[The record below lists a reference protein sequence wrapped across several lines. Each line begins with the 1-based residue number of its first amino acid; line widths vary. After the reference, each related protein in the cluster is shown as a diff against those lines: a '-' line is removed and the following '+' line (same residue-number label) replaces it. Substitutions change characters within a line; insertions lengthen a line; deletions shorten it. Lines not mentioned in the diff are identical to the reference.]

1 MTKKM
6 RYDRLDVARGAAF
19 MLMLAH
25 HVWYFVD
32 FSKTAGL
39 DAVGARDASV
49 GGVGPVASACGW
61 VARHAFI
68 LIAGFALG
76 TQIRASE
83 SASESESE
91 SRSRALRRRL
101 VRCVEIGGHAAL
113 VSLVTYF
120 AIPGAWVRF
129 GILHFLCVGLSI
141 TAVMLSV
148 PRVWGAALGIG
159 VLWLLFRPATGIAW
173 LDTATGARPV
183 GAMID
188 WFPLRRWLPLLWL
201 GVAVGW
207 LSSSASGSSGSS
219 GSSSASRAARGP
231 KEAEE
236 PEEVEEPEEAKKA
249 QERAGG
255 GDGLVVGLLRFVG
268 RHSLVLYTA
277 HYVALC
283 ALVALIASRR
293 VAA

>member
-1 MTKKM
+1 
-6 RYDRLDVARGAAF
+6 
-19 MLMLAH
+19 MLMLANH
-25 HVWYFVD
+25 ASYFVY

-49 GGVGPVASACGW
+49 GGVGPVAAACGW

-83 SASESESE
+83 SASQSAWLS
-91 SRSRALRRRL
+91 LRRRL
-101 VRCVEIGGHAAL
+101 VRCAEIGGHAAL

-129 GILHFLCVGLSI
+129 GILHFLCAGLCVTS
-141 TAVMLSV
+141 AMLSV
-148 PRVWGAALGIG
+148 PRFWGAVLGIG
-159 VLWLLFRPATGIAW
+159 LLWLLFRPATGIAW

-188 WFPLRRWLPLLWL
+188 WFPLRRWLPLIWL
-201 GVAVGW
+201 GVAIGW
-207 LSSSASGSSGSS
+207 LSSSAGGSS

-236 PEEVEEPEEAKKA
+236 PEEPEEVEEPEKAKKA

-293 VAA
+293 VAS

>member
-1 MTKKM
+1 MGEKSARDDKI
-6 RYDRLDVARGAAF
+6 DVARGVAF
-19 MLMLAH
+19 VLMLVH
-25 HVWYFVD
+25 HIAFFAD
-32 FSKTAGL
+32 LSNTAGL
-39 DAVGARDASV
+39 DDPSSA

-76 TQIRASE
+76 TQIRGQSGPSE
-83 SASESESE
+83 NEQREGKSAWIV
-91 SRSRALRRRL
+91 LRRRL
-101 VRCVEIGGHAAL
+101 VRCVEIGAHAAL
-113 VSLVTYF
+113 VSLVTYL

-129 GILHFLCVGLSI
+129 GVLHFLCVGLGV

-148 PRVWGAALGIG
+148 PRFVGAVLGIG
-159 VLWLLFRPATGIAW
+159 LLWLLFRQATGVPW

-183 GAMID
+183 GAMVD

-207 LSSSASGSSGSS
+207 IGWSSS
-219 GSSSASRAARGP
+219 P
-231 KEAEE
+231 KEAEDAN
-236 PEEVEEPEEAKKA
+236 EANQTKSG
-249 QERAGG
+249 ESGFG
-255 GDGLVVGLLRFVG
+255 VGLLRFVG

-283 ALVALIASRR
+283 ALVALVASHR
-293 VAA
+293 AEPSGAE

>member
-1 MTKKM
+1 M
-6 RYDRLDVARGAAF
+6 RDDRLDVARGAAF
-19 MLMLAH
+19 VLMIVH
-25 HVWYFVD
+25 HFSFFWD
-32 FSKTAGL
+32 LSKTAGL
-39 DAVGARDASV
+39 DDLSSA

-83 SASESESE
+83 NEQRESQSG
-91 SRSRALRRRL
+91 ALRRRL
-101 VRCVEIGGHAAL
+101 VRCVEIAVHASL
-113 VSLVTYF
+113 VSLVTYL

-129 GILHFLCVGLSI
+129 GVLHFLCVGLGV

-148 PRVWGAALGIG
+148 PRFVGAVLGIG
-159 VLWLLFRPATGIAW
+159 LLWLVFRQATGIPW

-183 GAMID
+183 AAMVD

-201 GVAVGW
+201 GVGIGW
-207 LSSSASGSSGSS
+207 IGWSSS
-219 GSSSASRAARGP
+219 P
-231 KEAEE
+231 KEAN
-236 PEEVEEPEEAKKA
+236 EADDASETKSG
-249 QERAGG
+249 ESGFG
-255 GDGLVVGLLRFVG
+255 VGLLRFVG

-283 ALVALIASRR
+283 ALVALIASYR
-293 VAA
+293 VAV